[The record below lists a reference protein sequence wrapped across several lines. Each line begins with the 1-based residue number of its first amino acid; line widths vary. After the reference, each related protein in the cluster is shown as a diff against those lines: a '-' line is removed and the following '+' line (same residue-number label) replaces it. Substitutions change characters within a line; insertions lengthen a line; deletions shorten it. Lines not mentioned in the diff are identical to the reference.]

1 MFNFFLFNFQ
11 IQDVQEQGTLI
22 SLNIDIRAPIVLVP
36 QNSESTNLLAFK
48 LGDLSLKNFFEDTEV
63 SSGVNQNW
71 DHMYL
76 HLDSV
81 QMLRSDLFIYL
92 LPMKTAV
99 DLWSYIIAMKLP
111 SPHIPS
117 LLEPL

>member
-1 MFNFFLFNFQ
+1 M
-11 IQDVQEQGTLI
+11 QEQGTLI
-22 SLNIDIRAPIVLVP
+22 SLNVDIRAPIVLVP

-63 SSGVNQNW
+63 SPGVNQNW

-81 QMLRSDLFIYL
+81 QMLRYTLILRHCKGILHVLHIFEIAHEITTELGMAKL
-92 LPMKTAV
+92 LKYT
-99 DLWSYIIAMKLP
+99 L
-111 SPHIPS
+111 S
-117 LLEPL
+117 LQTCLKCS

>member
-1 MFNFFLFNFQ
+1 MFAVWEVTSITLACFISVQ

-22 SLNIDIRAPIVLVP
+22 SLNVDIRAPIVLVP

-63 SSGVNQNW
+63 SPGVNQNW

-81 QMLRSDLFIYL
+81 QMLRYL
-92 LPMKTAV
+92 VL
-99 DLWSYIIAMKLP
+99 
-111 SPHIPS
+111 
-117 LLEPL
+117 